1 MEDEH
6 DQQGDTSSS
15 TLSSAPS
22 LVESDVLPTDS
33 QSTQSPE
40 EKEREEES
48 KPNTASSSGRTRNAA
63 SRPAAKP
70 ASTVTIKRTA
80 KARKWDAENIV
91 IDPKSPL
98 AKADLRRLLAN
109 PMAWDILDATDKA
122 EILAL
127 FPDKEHILDPESENA
142 RPNLMSLMNDDT
154 FRHDCATY
162 TENIAL
168 GHFDPEWLASAWSA
182 HERRKLGD
190 FDEHLADKF
199 EAEWQVQLPQ
209 DFKPKRQVSRG
220 SNQSEAVKGENK
232 SPEATSRETQDGD
245 GGPGG
250 SEMKDLGNET
260 PTKVARCDAADS
272 DAMSIDELQADDPQ
286 PKETPTP
293 SSWKQRRGSTINVAG
308 TADEKDELA

>member
-15 TLSSAPS
+15 SLSSAPS
-22 LVESDVLPTDS
+22 LVESDILPTDS
-33 QSTQSPE
+33 TQSSQD
-40 EKEREEES
+40 ES
-48 KPNTASSSGRTRNAA
+48 RANTTSSGERWRNPT
-63 SRPAAKP
+63 SREDAKP
-70 ASTVTIKRTA
+70 ASTVTIKRPTKPT

-91 IDPKSPL
+91 INPKSPL

-109 PMAWDILDATDKA
+109 PVAWEILDATDKA

-127 FPDKEHILDPESENA
+127 FPDKEHILDPDSENA

-168 GHFDPEWLASAWSA
+168 GRFDPEWLASAWSA

-209 DFKPKRQVSRG
+209 DFKPKRQVNRG
-220 SNQSEAVKGENK
+220 SSQNEAVNGENK
-232 SPEATSRETQDGD
+232 ALEATPRETQDGD

-250 SEMKDLGNET
+250 SEMKDLTTET
-260 PTKVARCDAADS
+260 PTKVARCDAVDS

-286 PKETPTP
+286 PQEAPTP
-293 SSWKQRRGSTINVAG
+293 SSWKQRRGSTIHVSG
-308 TADEKDELA
+308 IADEKDELA